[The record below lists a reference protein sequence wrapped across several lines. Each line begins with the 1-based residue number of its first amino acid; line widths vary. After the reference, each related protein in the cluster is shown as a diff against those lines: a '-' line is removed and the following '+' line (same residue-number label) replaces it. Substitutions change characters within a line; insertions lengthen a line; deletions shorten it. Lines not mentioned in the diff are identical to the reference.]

1 MTNFKMTVR
10 ADHAVSAY
18 NPLPQLFKN
27 TCPLFVS
34 GDWGVG
40 LWKKTTPV
48 PWLPASKI
56 KQTLCVSYSVVSD
69 SL

>member
-27 TCPLFVS
+27 ACPLFVS
-34 GDWGVG
+34 RGGGSWPLEKDHPLTMV
-40 LWKKTTPV
+40 
-48 PWLPASKI
+48 ASIQNKANFV
-56 KQTLCVSYSVVSD
+56 C
-69 SL
+69 

>member
-27 TCPLFVS
+27 ACPLFVS
-34 GDWGVG
+34 RGGG
-40 LWKKTTPV
+40 ELAFGKRPPPYHGCQHPK
-48 PWLPASKI
+48 
-56 KQTLCVSYSVVSD
+56 
-69 SL
+69 